1 MEIKCTHQDA
11 GVTRS
16 FDRDSIIV
24 GRSNPFLP
32 PDLDL
37 SDDVM
42 VSRTHARIWLRDGRW
57 WIEDLASKHGTWVN
71 GVKINYRRQ
80 LNPGDV
86 IRVGETVLEISP
98 PPART
103 SAIQP
108 PAEPNP
114 VTEIDSALNVE
125 EFAPVEKPPASTPA
139 LSTEMFLASLAAR
152 LSACGKRDAPDCI
165 ARHLA
170 TAYPKARRVIVLL
183 RDGPSGSLRTA
194 ASHPTGVR
202 AVNESL
208 ALRTLAEGRALL
220 WRETVES
227 LNERGQ
233 RHDTGACGLC
243 APVFHRHQPLGVL
256 CVESDDGGAS
266 FTEAD
271 LKTMLGAAGLA
282 ALALRPAQ

>member
-1 MEIKCTHQDA
+1 MEIKCTRQLA
-11 GVTRS
+11 EVKRA

-24 GRSNPFLP
+24 GRPNPFLP

-71 GVKINYRRQ
+71 GVKLNYRRQ

-86 IRVGETVLEISP
+86 IRVGETTLEIGP

-103 SAIQP
+103 STVQP
-108 PAEPNP
+108 PAEPSP
-114 VTEIDSALNVE
+114 ITEIDSALNVE
-125 EFAPVEKPPASTPA
+125 EFVPAEKPPASAPA
-139 LSTEMFLASLAAR
+139 LPAEMFLASLAAR
-152 LSACGKRDAPDCI
+152 LSACEERAAPDCI

-170 TAYPKARRVIVLL
+170 AAFPTARRVVVLL
-183 RDGPSGSLRTA
+183 RDGPGGSLRAA
-194 ASHPTGVR
+194 ASHPTAER
-202 AVNESL
+202 TANEHL
-208 ALRTLAEGRALL
+208 ALRALTEGRALL

-233 RHDTGACGLC
+233 RQNTGAGGLC

-266 FTEAD
+266 FTETD

-282 ALALRPAQ
+282 ALALRPA